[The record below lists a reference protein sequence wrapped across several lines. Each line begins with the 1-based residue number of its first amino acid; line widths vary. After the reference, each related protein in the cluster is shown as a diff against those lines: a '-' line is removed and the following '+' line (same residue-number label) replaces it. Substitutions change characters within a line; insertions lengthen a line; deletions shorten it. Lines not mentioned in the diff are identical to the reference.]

1 MGREL
6 GRISGSLLSADL
18 LRDGV
23 DLAFETDL
31 LYLKV
36 SPAVSRNPLEDG
48 DGNPQPGSSAIGINS
63 DSPSKLLFVNN
74 TINTTNLIVDTQF
87 SSPKFI
93 VANDTIQTITGAIYI
108 SPDQTLNPTIN
119 ALALSTANLK
129 FDNNALTSTNSIN
142 FTPTG
147 TGVSNIRNDVFITGG
162 LHATGSIRWDGGTL
176 TLGSSSDDNVSFAA
190 DVNSNIIP
198 NNPGGVEMYE
208 LGSLDQQWGTLYSQ
222 TITASSM
229 DSGQS
234 NISTLVAGNIS
245 LTSNIITNVVAGQP
259 IQISPNGAG
268 VAMFNNNNYIYQNE
282 IVNRTDSALTMIATG
297 PGYYK
302 FTGTNGL
309 VIPTGPTVGPEGAEL
324 GMIRF
329 NTDLGYVRVFN
340 GTEWISAIGSS
351 ASLSIED
358 TTDVMDV
365 WTLILG

>member
-6 GRISGSLLSADL
+6 GRISGSLLSANL

-31 LYLKV
+31 LYFDV
-36 SPAVSRNPLEDG
+36 NSGR
-48 DGNPQPGSSAIGINS
+48 IGVNS
-63 DSPSKLLFVNN
+63 DSPSKLLFVND
-74 TINTTNLIVDTQF
+74 TINTTNVIVDTQF
-87 SSPKFI
+87 TSPRFI
-93 VANDTIQTITGAIYI
+93 VASDTIQTNTGAIYI
-108 SPDQTLNPTIN
+108 SPNQTSNPTIN

-129 FDNNALTSTNSIN
+129 FDNNALTSTDSIN
-142 FTPTG
+142 FTPVG
-147 TGVSNIRNDVFITGG
+147 TGVSNIRNNVFITGG

-176 TLGSSSDDNVSFAA
+176 TLGNSSDDSVTFAS

-198 NNPGGVEMYE
+198 NNPGNIEQYD
-208 LGSLDQQWGTLYSQ
+208 LGSITQRWGTLYSQ
-222 TITASSM
+222 TITASSI
-229 DSGQS
+229 DSSQS

-245 LTSNIITNVVAGQP
+245 LSGNTITNVIAGEP
-259 IQISPNGAG
+259 IQLSPNGAG
-268 VAMFNNNNYIYQNE
+268 VAMFNNNNYVYQNE
-282 IVNRTDSALTMIATG
+282 IVNRTDSALTMNATG

-358 TTDVMDV
+358 TTDVMDI